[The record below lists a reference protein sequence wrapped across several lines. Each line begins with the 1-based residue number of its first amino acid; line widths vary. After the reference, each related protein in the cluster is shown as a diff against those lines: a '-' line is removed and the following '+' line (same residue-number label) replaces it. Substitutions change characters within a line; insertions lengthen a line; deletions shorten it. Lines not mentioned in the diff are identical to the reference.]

1 LRTLR
6 LIFFSPKINCN
17 LNWKEQTVL
26 NLVSATV
33 GNNST
38 CYTVRPVIPLIVG
51 DTLKLV

>member
-1 LRTLR
+1 MR

-26 NLVSATV
+26 NVV
-33 GNNST
+33 FGPVDNNST
-38 CYTVRPVIPLIVG
+38 CYTVRPIIPLIVA